1 MNKTLSIIK
10 PDATKRNI
18 TGSINKIIEDNGL
31 RIIAQKRIILSDE
44 QAKEFY
50 KVHNDKPFF
59 NDLIE
64 YMTSEPVIV
73 QVLESENAVEKYRN
87 TMGST
92 NPEEASDGTIRKI
105 HALNIQENSVA
116 IINYSTEDNFAGL
129 AITESLRNQFEK
141 ISFYSTDSS
150 SNIDKQYKQAEQIK
164 PKYILFFG
172 DEEIKS
178 NTYTIKDSRDKVKK
192 EKISK
197 NELIKIFDKINK

>member
-92 NPEEASDGTIRKI
+92 NPEDAKDGTIRKL
-105 HALNIQENSVA
+105 HALNIQENSVHGSDSNENA
-116 IINYSTEDNFAGL
+116 QIEIN
-129 AITESLRNQFEK
+129 
-141 ISFYSTDSS
+141 
-150 SNIDKQYKQAEQIK
+150 
-164 PKYILFFG
+164 FFFTK
-172 DEEIKS
+172 EEI
-178 NTYTIKDSRDKVKK
+178 VG
-192 EKISK
+192 
-197 NELIKIFDKINK
+197 

>member
-59 NDLIE
+59 NDLIK

-92 NPEEASDGTIRKI
+92 NPEDAKDGTIRKL
-105 HALNIQENSVA
+105 HALNIQENSVHGSDSNENA
-116 IINYSTEDNFAGL
+116 QIEIN
-129 AITESLRNQFEK
+129 
-141 ISFYSTDSS
+141 
-150 SNIDKQYKQAEQIK
+150 
-164 PKYILFFG
+164 FFFTK
-172 DEEIKS
+172 EEI
-178 NTYTIKDSRDKVKK
+178 VG
-192 EKISK
+192 
-197 NELIKIFDKINK
+197 